1 MRLLV
6 DSCVWSLSLRRKHGA
21 VLSKDE
27 QSMVAALN
35 EGIRSGRVVI
45 IGPIR
50 QEILSDL
57 RKPAQFE
64 RLRSS
69 LDAFPDEPLTT
80 SHYEEAARL
89 FNLCRGNGV
98 QCGPIDM
105 LICAVALENN
115 WSVLTNDEG
124 LKRCLEL
131 LQSTRAPH
139 P

>member
-6 DSCVWSLSLRRKHGA
+6 DSCVWSLFLRRKPGA

-35 EGIRSGRVVI
+35 DGIRGGRVLI

-50 QEILSDL
+50 QEILSGV
-57 RKPAQFE
+57 REPAQFE
-64 RLRSS
+64 RLKSS

-80 SHYEEAARL
+80 SNYEEAARL
-89 FNLCRGNGV
+89 FNLCRSNGV

-115 WSVLTNDEG
+115 WSVLTSDES

-131 LQSTRAPH
+131 PQSTKTPH